1 MAQNGGR
8 MKTNLPLKN
17 FLLLLICLF
26 VVMLGYGVL
35 LPVLPYFIEQLND
48 STLTADQVAFHFG
61 ILTAIYPITLVF
73 TAPFWGNISDRIGP
87 RFLIFLG
94 LGGFVLMQLLI
105 GFSTSI
111 EMLYFSRIIGS
122 LLSSFL
128 VPVVI
133 SNISDIT
140 SKSDRTNAMAWSGSA
155 VSIGV
160 IIGPALSALL
170 IESDIHIWIRS
181 VHFNL
186 DRFSVPFVALAL
198 VGLFTLLVAIFIL
211 KTDKELAKIKQPRN
225 KMLFP
230 PGKWAQ
236 YKELLLLSLIIQFII
251 TAFETVIILQLK
263 GSVEFTVSFIGLSL
277 LVCGLVMAVFQPIV
291 AKWGHLLIK
300 GFNKQIIV
308 GFLASGIVLTLFVF
322 VQSRWL
328 ILLTIGLFGLGT
340 SFIVPNILAQ
350 VSLKNSSSSGWAF
363 GMQSSF
369 GGIGQM
375 IGPLIG
381 SAVFVLNGNAPF
393 ILIGIISILTA
404 LFLLKMGSRSNTKTL
419 NKDITKKISFE

>member
-1 MAQNGGR
+1 
-8 MKTNLPLKN
+8 MKTNLPSKN

-61 ILTAIYPITLVF
+61 ALTAIYPITLVL

-87 RFLIFLG
+87 KFLIFLG

-105 GFSTSI
+105 GFSKSI
-111 EMLYFSRIIGS
+111 EMLYFSRIVGS

-140 SKSDRTNAMAWSGSA
+140 DKADRTKAMAWAGSA

-170 IESDIHIWIRS
+170 IETDLHIWIKS
-181 VHFNL
+181 IHLNL
-186 DRFSVPFVALAL
+186 DRFSIPFITLAL
-198 VGLFTLLVAIFIL
+198 VGLLTLIVAILIL
-211 KTDKELAKIKQPRN
+211 KTNKEIAKRKVPPN

-263 GSVEFTVSFIGLSL
+263 DSVEFTVSFIGLSL

-300 GFNKQIIV
+300 GLNKQMFI
-308 GFLASGIVLTLFVF
+308 GFLVSGVVLTLFLF
-322 VQSRWL
+322 AQSKWF
-328 ILLTIGLFGLGT
+328 ILLAIGLFGLGT

-350 VSLKNSSSSGWAF
+350 VSLKNASSSGWAF

-404 LFLLKMGSRSNTKTL
+404 LFLLKMGARSNAKTL
-419 NKDITKKISFE
+419 NKNITKKISFE